1 MSTQTKL
8 QTYVFISTYHFL
20 FHINW
25 DYHTT
30 GTAPL
35 MQAHAKLTTV
45 KADVRRLTGAGQKK
59 AVRPAITRLTCKNLN
74 EKKIENEREKVLF

>member
-35 MQAHAKLTTV
+35 MQAHTKLTTV
-45 KADVRRLTGAGQKK
+45 KADVRRAGEVDGSRSEKS
-59 AVRPAITRLTCKNLN
+59 RPALQSLSLL
-74 EKKIENEREKVLF
+74 EKI

>member
-1 MSTQTKL
+1 MSTQTIL
-8 QTYVFISTYHFL
+8 QTYVFLSTYHFL

-35 MQAHAKLTTV
+35 MQAHTKLTTV
-45 KADVRRLTGAGQKK
+45 KADVRRTGEVDRSRSKK
-59 AVRPAITRLTCKNLN
+59 SLQALQSLGLL
-74 EKKIENEREKVLF
+74 EKI